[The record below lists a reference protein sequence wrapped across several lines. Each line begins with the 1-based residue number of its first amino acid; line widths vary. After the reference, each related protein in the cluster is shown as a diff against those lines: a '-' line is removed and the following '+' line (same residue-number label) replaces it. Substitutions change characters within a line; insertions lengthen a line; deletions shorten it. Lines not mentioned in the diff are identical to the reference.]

1 MFRMSLIK
9 VLLKLLKKTF
19 YLYSCVLKYRLA
31 YVAYIHAYTYNT
43 HVYAGSLHAQASVY
57 FSLHER
63 MIQPAY
69 VYGIPAY
76 ANAGPRAH
84 AGT

>member
-31 YVAYIHAYTYNT
+31 YATCIHAYTYIT
-43 HVYAGSLHAQASVY
+43 HVYASSLHAYASVY
-57 FSLHER
+57 FSLHRR

-69 VYGIPAY
+69 VCGIPAY
-76 ANAGPRAH
+76 VDAGPCAH